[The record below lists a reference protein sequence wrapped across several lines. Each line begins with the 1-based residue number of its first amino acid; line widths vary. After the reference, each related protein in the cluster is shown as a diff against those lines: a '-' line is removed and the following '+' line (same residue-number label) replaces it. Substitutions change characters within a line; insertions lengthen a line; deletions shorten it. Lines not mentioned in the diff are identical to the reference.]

1 MPIIT
6 VKGPQMSKEK
16 KAEMI
21 HELTKTAAKVH
32 GLPEEAYIVL
42 LEEIRHEDIGFGGK
56 QLPDE

>member
-21 HELTKTAAKVH
+21 RKLTKAAAKVH
-32 GLPEEAYIVL
+32 GLSEQEYIVL
-42 LEEIRHEDIGFGGK
+42 LEGIKHEDIGFGGN
-56 QLPDE
+56 QLPD